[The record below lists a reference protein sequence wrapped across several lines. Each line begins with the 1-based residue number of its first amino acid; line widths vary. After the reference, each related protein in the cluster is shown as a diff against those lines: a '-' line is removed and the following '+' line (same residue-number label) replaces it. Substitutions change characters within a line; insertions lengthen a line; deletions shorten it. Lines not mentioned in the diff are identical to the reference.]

1 MLWWVALKNGLPESI
16 PNWKNIDIGS
26 KGVQFNALTD
36 MSIYDNKLIINYNTG
51 LQRSFVLPLFNIA
64 TDTTS
69 PAIPTTTSESRSTS
83 ASTKTT
89 ESSTST
95 ITTKVSGSS
104 TSGSGSSGSGSS
116 GSGSSGSGSSSS
128 SGSSTSGSGS
138 SGSGSSGSSGSGSS
152 GSTSAT
158 GSSGS
163 GSGGSSTISL
173 EQGVSAI
180 LNGIGMAA
188 KNGINTELG
197 VQGVNGNL
205 GNTGN
210 LNDFM
215 KDASLLGNNIYISPM
230 NNDEIYKPSSPTKS
244 FGKISSSFFPM
255 VKIN

>member
-116 GSGSSGSGSSSS
+116 GSGSSGSSSS
-128 SGSSTSGSGS
+128 SGSSTSGSFTSGSGS
-138 SGSGSSGSSGSGSS
+138 SGSGSS
-152 GSTSAT
+152 